1 MVIFYSYVSLLEGT
15 KFLIHRWL
23 GVDSV
28 DTVNIIQLSQHGK
41 DPNMCNLLKV
51 CPHALHFTHVD
62 MLFVKL
68 KYLDIYIYNLQ

>member
-1 MVIFYSYVSLLEGT
+1 MYEVFDTSMAGC
-15 KFLIHRWL
+15 
-23 GVDSV
+23 DSD
-28 DTVNIIQLSQHGK
+28 DTVNIIQLSQHRK